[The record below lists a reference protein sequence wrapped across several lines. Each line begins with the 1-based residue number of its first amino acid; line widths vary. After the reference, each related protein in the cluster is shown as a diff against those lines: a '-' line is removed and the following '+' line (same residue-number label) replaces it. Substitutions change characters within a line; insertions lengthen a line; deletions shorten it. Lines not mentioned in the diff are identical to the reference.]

1 MDSARLEALVNWIGQ
16 HPIAA
21 GLVIFLIAFGDA
33 LVIVG
38 VAIPAVPLLFAVG
51 TLVGLGH
58 VDGTYALVCAT
69 LGAFLGDA
77 ISYWVGLPLR
87 PAAAPALALQQA
99 SAVARARRNHLPPPR
114 HEEHRDGA
122 LRRRHPPVRAGH
134 RRHAQDEAAPVH
146 AGQRDARR

>member
-1 MDSARLEALVNWIGQ
+1 MDSARLDALVTWIGQ

-58 VDGTYALVCAT
+58 VDGLYALVCAT
-69 LGAFLGDA
+69 LGAFLGA
-77 ISYWVGLPLR
+77 M
-87 PAAAPALALQQA
+87 A
-99 SAVARARRNHLPPPR
+99 SATGSATGTGRSCVSVGPSTNTRSGSNVAKSPS
-114 HEEHRDGA
+114 
-122 LRRRHPPVRAGH
+122 AGT
-134 RRHAQDEAAPVH
+134 A
-146 AGQRDARR
+146 